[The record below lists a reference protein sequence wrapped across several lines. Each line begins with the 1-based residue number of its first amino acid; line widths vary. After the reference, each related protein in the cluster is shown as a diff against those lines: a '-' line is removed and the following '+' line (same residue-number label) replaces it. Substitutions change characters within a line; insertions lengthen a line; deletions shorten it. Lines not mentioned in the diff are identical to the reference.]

1 MKFRN
6 YCIVVMGSTSGVQLE
21 ITKICEGTPN
31 ILDAKGVLI
40 ATFTS
45 FAEPSELTAWFTEN
59 NRNFLIFDLDKDNSG
74 FNITKKEIHEGLFG
88 FLKSVNTN
96 EMNDDFLK
104 SISLSSET
112 KDVKTVK
119 KPLRDSLKNKNKLD
133 PKNIEKLSQSEKQ
146 ELLNE
151 LIDSGLE
158 NLTESDKKLLPLLVK

>member
-1 MKFRN
+1 
-6 YCIVVMGSTSGVQLE
+6 
-21 ITKICEGTPN
+21 
-31 ILDAKGVLI
+31 
-40 ATFTS
+40 
-45 FAEPSELTAWFTEN
+45 
-59 NRNFLIFDLDKDNSG
+59 LDKDNSG

-119 KPLRDSLKNKNKLD
+119 KPLRDSLKKKNKLD